1 MDTQDI
7 FVWYVVILTGV
18 AILMAWV
25 TLRANARAS
34 AIDDR
39 LKRLIGSLEA
49 LSEVMRRLEATTKT
63 SLQSSGER
71 LPVAAVLEIRE
82 TYEELVKLQRDQNDA
97 RNSDLKAIYDEHVR
111 YLRSELTTARSH
123 SDTRAGLVAIHEQH
137 LKLIELV
144 KELLARLAV

>member
-1 MDTQDI
+1 M
-7 FVWYVVILTGV
+7 
-18 AILMAWV
+18 
-25 TLRANARAS
+25 
-34 AIDDR
+34 
-39 LKRLIGSLEA
+39 
-49 LSEVMRRLEATTKT
+49 
-63 SLQSSGER
+63 
-71 LPVAAVLEIRE
+71 AAVLEIRE
-82 TYEELVKLQRDQNDA
+82 TYEELVKLQRDQHDA